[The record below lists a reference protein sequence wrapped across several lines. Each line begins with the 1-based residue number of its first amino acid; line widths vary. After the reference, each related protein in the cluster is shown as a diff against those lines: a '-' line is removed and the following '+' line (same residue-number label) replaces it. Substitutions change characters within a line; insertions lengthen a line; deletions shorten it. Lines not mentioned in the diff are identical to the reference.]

1 MSARILLIILAS
13 AAATYLPRVI
23 PFILP
28 FPERIPPFIAR
39 FLRVMPVA
47 ALGAL
52 IFPAVL
58 LSFPEAPL
66 AGLAGVAA
74 AALVSLWRGGMILP
88 VLSSVGAALL
98 VLSFI

>member
-1 MSARILLIILAS
+1 MSARILIIILGS
-13 AAATYLPRVI
+13 AAVTYLPRAL
-23 PFILP
+23 PFLMP
-28 FPERIPPFIAR
+28 FPERIPPFIGR

-47 ALGAL
+47 ALGGL

-66 AGLAGVAA
+66 AGLAGVSA
-74 AALVSLWRGGMILP
+74 AALIALWWGGMILP

-98 VLSFI
+98 VLSLV